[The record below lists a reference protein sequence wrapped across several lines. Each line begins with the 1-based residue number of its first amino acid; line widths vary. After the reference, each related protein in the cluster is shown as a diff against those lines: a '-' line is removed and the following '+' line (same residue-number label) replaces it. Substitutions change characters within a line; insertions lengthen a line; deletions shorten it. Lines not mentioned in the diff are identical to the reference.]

1 MTFGR
6 KGILRAMSKSSLPP
20 SVLAWQAAGQTR
32 RIGGLDV
39 FVVDAGPRTAAET
52 VLVLHGF
59 PSSSSDFR
67 HCLPALTASD
77 RRVILFDFPGFG
89 LSAKPADHGYSLFE
103 QADVAEQLVRELAAG
118 AAVHLL
124 AHDMGTSVACE
135 LLARRERA
143 LLGFEVRSLALMN
156 GSVHI
161 AMARLTPSQ
170 KLLLSPAGALF
181 ARFGSARLFKAQLR
195 RILGRPVDEAELDDM
210 WAQIVHADGHRRLA
224 QTINYVRERYR
235 HHGRWVGA
243 LDRSALPTLILWGPR
258 DPVAVLA
265 IAERLA
271 RDIPGATLQ
280 LLDGLG
286 HYPQLEDPIAVSSAL
301 IDFWGRT
308 AR

>member
-1 MTFGR
+1 MR
-6 KGILRAMSKSSLPP
+6 LSAAI
-20 SVLAWQAAGQTR
+20 LAWQAQGQTR
-32 RIGGLDV
+32 RVGGLDV
-39 FVVDAGPRTAAET
+39 FVVDAGPRDAAET

-59 PSSSSDFR
+59 PSSSYDFR
-67 HCLPALTASD
+67 HCLPAMTASG

-89 LSAKPADHGYSLFE
+89 LSGKPADHGYSLFE
-103 QADVAEQLVRELAAG
+103 QADVAEQLVGELGVGAG
-118 AAVHLL
+118 VHVL

-135 LLARRERA
+135 LLARRERV
-143 LLGFEVRSLALMN
+143 LLGFQVRSLTLMN

-170 KLLLSPAGALF
+170 KLLLSPVGSLF
-181 ARFGSARLFKAQLR
+181 ARLSSARLFKAQLR

-210 WAQIVHADGHRRLA
+210 WAQIAHDGGRRRLS

-235 HHGRWVGA
+235 HHTRWVGA
-243 LDRSALPTLILWGPR
+243 LNRSAVPTLILWGPR

-271 RDIPGATLQ
+271 KEIPGAKLQ

-286 HYPQLEDPIAVSSAL
+286 HYPQLEDPTAVSSAL
-301 IDFWGRT
+301 IGFWGGS
-308 AR
+308 AG